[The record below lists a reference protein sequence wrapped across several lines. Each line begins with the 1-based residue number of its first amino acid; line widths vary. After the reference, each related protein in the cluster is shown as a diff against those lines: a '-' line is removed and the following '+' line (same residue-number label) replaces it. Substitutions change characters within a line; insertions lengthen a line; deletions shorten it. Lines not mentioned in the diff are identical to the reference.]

1 MKSGLQ
7 VNHNHPFKG
16 GYLTRSKGDPR
27 QHIHAIQ
34 LEMCKDLYMSHN
46 ETKYDEEKAAE
57 IKKILKNT
65 FQHLIESL
73 I

>member
-16 GYLTRSKGDPR
+16 GYLTRSKGNPS
-27 QHIHAIQ
+27 QNIHAIQ

-46 ETKYDEEKAAE
+46 ETKYDEEKGSG
-57 IKKILKNT
+57 N
-65 FQHLIESL
+65 
-73 I
+73 